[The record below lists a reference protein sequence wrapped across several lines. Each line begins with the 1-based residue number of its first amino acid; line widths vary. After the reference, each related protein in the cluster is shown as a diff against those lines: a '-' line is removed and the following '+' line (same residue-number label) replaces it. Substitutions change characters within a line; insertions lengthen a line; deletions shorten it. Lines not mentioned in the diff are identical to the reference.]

1 MNGDFLYSVSI
12 ARQIPVEACESIIDS
27 LYSHNIN
34 EQVEYSVAL
43 RCCALVCKAWRI
55 RSQRNL
61 FYSVVL
67 RDIMA
72 LRRFKVVI
80 ETSPYLGDY
89 VHEVIFV
96 GNALHT
102 TASPLSLFPMA
113 FQEKLPRLRE
123 LMIQRSTQYIPREPP
138 TPDHTDTKHL
148 EYIPLHPRF
157 SFFFA
162 TFSAMRALHVNGV
175 TFPRFSDFG
184 RMLGSMPSLQAL
196 QCKGV
201 RWITLGSVPMCMRP
215 QVEDIGSPSPFF
227 LYLRKLDLVCHLQCV
242 CCPHITHR
250 LGGYGFENR
259 PKASI
264 GMQTESQ
271 EFVYFDAF
279 FPRLQHG
286 SAWCVHLSLT
296 SN

>member
-1 MNGDFLYSVSI
+1 
-12 ARQIPVEACESIIDS
+12 
-27 LYSHNIN
+27 
-34 EQVEYSVAL
+34 
-43 RCCALVCKAWRI
+43 
-55 RSQRNL
+55 
-61 FYSVVL
+61 
-67 RDIMA
+67 
-72 LRRFKVVI
+72 
-80 ETSPYLGDY
+80 
-89 VHEVIFV
+89 
-96 GNALHT
+96 
-102 TASPLSLFPMA
+102 
-113 FQEKLPRLRE
+113 
-123 LMIQRSTQYIPREPP
+123 
-138 TPDHTDTKHL
+138 
-148 EYIPLHPRF
+148 
-157 SFFFA
+157 
-162 TFSAMRALHVNGV
+162 MRALHVNGV

-259 PKASI
+259 PKASV

-271 EFVYFDAF
+271 KFVYFDAF

-286 SAWCVHLSLT
+286 SAWCVHLTNVLLT
-296 SN
+296 YSPNTLTLISGTLRHTSRRLP